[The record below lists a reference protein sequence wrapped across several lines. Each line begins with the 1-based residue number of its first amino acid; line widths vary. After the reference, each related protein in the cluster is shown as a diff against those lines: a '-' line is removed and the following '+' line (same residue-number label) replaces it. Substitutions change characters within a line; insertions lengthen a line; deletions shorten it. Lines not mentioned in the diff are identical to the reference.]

1 LKNQLSGEF
10 EMKDLGT
17 TKNIL
22 GKKIHKYKSIDKLYL
37 SQIKYFEKVLKHFN
51 MQDCKPE
58 STPLASPF
66 NLSLG
71 L

>member
-1 LKNQLSGEF
+1 MKNQLSGEF

-17 TKNIL
+17 TKKIL
-22 GKKIHKYKSIDKLYL
+22 GKKIHKDRSIGKLYL
-37 SQIKYFEKVLKHFN
+37 SQMKYFEKVLKHFD
-51 MQDCKPE
+51 MQDYKPE
-58 STPLASPF
+58 STPLAANF